1 MQVAATRTA
10 LVLAAVLAVAITPPR
25 AAAQDSAP
33 PSLMILF
40 DGSGS
45 MWGKINGSPL
55 PKFGA
60 AREALRQTLPALSP
74 TTRTG
79 LAGFGHRR
87 RGDCT
92 DVETMVPLEAA
103 DPLRF
108 MPLLDKLNP
117 KGKGPLAQGLR
128 QAASVLAA
136 SPGEKHLLV
145 LHDEPDNCQQD
156 VCAAAA
162 EIHAADPAIR
172 IHVVTVGMAPAAA
185 EPLACMATQTRGT
198 VFATED
204 AAELPKAIQTALA
217 TIGRPASPPAVAA
230 PPPAVAQ
237 PATAAAAIATPAAP
251 PATVAALPKPDELPS
266 DGPSRVRLNMRLA
279 GSGVPIDGAVR
290 WRLTRLDA
298 PAGTT
303 AAVERLGA
311 RHEIEIPE
319 GRYRVDAAIGAV
331 AQSKEITVKPAGVS
345 DGRLEVPAAL
355 VRLDVTARR
364 GSGTLTPAMVTLRRA
379 GPTGEVLWL
388 GQSGETVAVPSGQL
402 HVRVEE
408 GAASAETAL
417 AVTPGAAQ
425 PVEIALEA
433 GQLRLSASTREG
445 GPPLDDIVFRVLEE
459 SPETPAGVREIARSS
474 APSPT
479 FVLPAG
485 AYLVAARSG
494 AIELRERTIVRPGEE
509 STRTLVLAGGRLRLG
524 LKQTDPDAVQAT
536 TVTASR
542 LDPSEPVAQTVAQTL
557 SSARPAADLAPGR
570 YRIDARIGTQ
580 NAKLVREVEIK
591 AGAEVAL
598 PLEIP
603 AARVE
608 LKLAAGGLAS
618 ADMVWEVADRT
629 GTVVWRSMQ
638 TRPRGWLAPGR
649 YEARLAGRDRVRTA
663 SFEVRAGDRTVVE
676 VAP

>member
-1 MQVAATRTA
+1 MQFAATRAA
-10 LVLAAVLAVAITPPR
+10 LVLAAAL
-25 AAAQDSAP
+25 AAALLPVRTAAQQTAP

-74 TTRTG
+74 ATRTG

-128 QAASVLAA
+128 QAASALAA

-145 LHDEPDNCQQD
+145 IHDEPDNCQQD

-162 EIHAADPAIR
+162 EIHAADPSIR
-172 IHVVTVGMAPAAA
+172 IHVVTVGMSPAQAQ
-185 EPLACMATQTRGT
+185 PLACMATLTRGT

-204 AAELPKAIQTALA
+204 AAELPRAIQTALA
-217 TIGRPASPPAVAA
+217 TVGRPAAAPPAAAAAPSAPASPAPQAPAPAVPPAVVAA
-230 PPPAVAQ
+230 PPPAADL
-237 PATAAAAIATPAAP
+237 PA
-251 PATVAALPKPDELPS
+251 
-266 DGPSRVRLNMRLA
+266 DGPSRVRLELRLA
-279 GSGVPIDGAVR
+279 GSGVPIDGTVR

-298 PAGTT
+298 PADAA

-311 RHEIEIPE
+311 RHEIEVPE
-319 GRYRVDAAIGAV
+319 GRYRIDAAIGAV
-331 AQSKEITVKPAGVS
+331 AQTKEIAVKPAGAS
-345 DGRLEVPAAL
+345 DGRLEISAAL

-364 GSGTLTPAMVTLRRA
+364 GSGTVMPAMVTIRRG

-388 GQSGETVAVPSGQL
+388 GQSGETVAVPVGQL
-402 HVRVEE
+402 HVQVEE
-408 GAASAETAL
+408 GVATAGTVLSVSA
-417 AVTPGAAQ
+417 GAAQ
-425 PVEIALEA
+425 PVEIALDA
-433 GQLRLSASTREG
+433 GQLRLSASARDG
-445 GPPLDDIVFRVLEE
+445 GPPLDDVVFRVLEE
-459 SPETPAGVREIARSS
+459 SPEAPAGVREIASSS

-485 AYLVAARSG
+485 SYLVSARSG
-494 AIELRERTIVRPGEE
+494 AHELRERAIVRPGEE
-509 STRTLVLAGGRLRLG
+509 STRTLVLASGRVRPVLNE
-524 LKQTDPDAVQAT
+524 TDPDIQKAI
-536 TVTASR
+536 TVTATR
-542 LDPSEPVAQTVAQTL
+542 FEPTGLASQPL
-557 SSARPAADLAPGR
+557 SPARAANLPPGR
-570 YRIDARIGTQ
+570 YRIDARIGSQ
-580 NAKLVREVEIK
+580 NASVTREIEIR
-591 AGAEVAL
+591 AGAEVAV
-598 PLEIP
+598 PIDVP

-608 LKLAAGGLAS
+608 LKISAGGLAS
-618 ADMVWEVADRT
+618 ADMVWEVADRS
-629 GTVVWRSMQ
+629 GAIVWRSMLV
-638 TRPRGWLAPGR
+638 RPRGWLAPGR
-649 YEARLAGRDRVRTA
+649 YEARLAGRDRTRTA
-663 SFEVRAGDRTVVE
+663 TFEVRAGDRSVVE
-676 VAP
+676 VGP

>member
-1 MQVAATRTA
+1 MQVPPIGAA
-10 LVLAAVLAVAITPPR
+10 LVLAAVLAAAIAPLR
-25 AAAQDSAP
+25 AGAQESAP

-74 TTRTG
+74 ATRTG

-108 MPLLDKLNP
+108 MPLLEKLNP

-172 IHVVTVGMAPAAA
+172 IHVVTVGMAPSAAQ
-185 EPLACMATQTRGT
+185 PLACMAAQTGGT
-198 VFATED
+198 MFATED
-204 AAELPKAIQTALA
+204 AGELPRAIQTALA
-217 TIGRPASPPAVAA
+217 AIGR
-230 PPPAVAQ
+230 
-237 PATAAAAIATPAAP
+237 PAAP
-251 PATVAALPKPDELPS
+251 PARAAPAPTPAAPASPASPAAAATAAPATLTTPPAPPELPA
-266 DGPSRVRLNMRLA
+266 DGPSRVRLDMRLA
-279 GSGVPIDGAVR
+279 GSAIPIDGAVR
-290 WRLTRLDA
+290 WRLTRLEA
-298 PAGTT
+298 TAGTGT
-303 AAVERLGA
+303 AIERLGA

-319 GRYRVDAAIGAV
+319 GRWRIDAAIGAV
-331 AQSKEITVKPAGVS
+331 TQSKEITVKAAGVS

-364 GSGTLTPAMVTLRRA
+364 GSGTLTPAMVTIRRG

-388 GQSGETVAVPSGQL
+388 GQSGETVAVPPGQL

-408 GAASAETAL
+408 GAAAAETAL
-417 AVTPGAAQ
+417 AVSAGAAQ

-433 GQLRLSASTREG
+433 GQLRVTASAREG

-459 SPETPAGVREIARSS
+459 SPEAAAGVREIARSS

-485 AYLVAARSG
+485 AYLVSARSG

-509 STRTLVLAGGRLRLG
+509 STRALVLAGGRLRLT
-524 LKQTDPDAVQAT
+524 LKPGDPDAAQAT
-536 TVTASR
+536 MVTASR
-542 LDPSEPVAQTVAQTL
+542 LDPADPATQTL
-557 SSARPAADLAPGR
+557 SPARPLAELAPGR
-570 YRIDARIGTQ
+570 YRIDARIGSQ
-580 NAKLVREVEIK
+580 NARLVREVEIK
-591 AGAEVAL
+591 PGAEVTL
-598 PLEIP
+598 PVDIP

-629 GTVVWRSMQ
+629 GAVVWRSMVN
-638 TRPRGWLAPGR
+638 RPRGWLAPGR
-649 YEARLAGRDRVRTA
+649 YEARLTGRDRVRTA
-663 SFEVRAGDRTVVE
+663 GFEVRAGDKTVIE